1 MCYKTYCNKVFV
13 STLITNIVQS
23 KITLE
28 VSIYVRRFKTDSV

>member
-13 STLITNIVQS
+13 STLIANIVQS